1 MIADVIGIDADTGRA
16 ITGWDHTMQSIRD
29 IIVTDIGQRP
39 MREYYGSLA
48 MRALG
53 RMINREELLPLIS
66 SIAAAIEVWEPRY
79 RMLSFEIGGDAAD
92 GRLELTISGEYRPR
106 ALSGD
111 MTVAG
116 LRTINIGSTGG
127 PLTIN

>member
-1 MIADVIGIDADTGRA
+1 MVSDVIGINADTGQS

-29 IIVTDIGQRP
+29 IIVTDIGMRP

-53 RMINREELLPLIS
+53 RMINREEILPLIS

-79 RMLSFEIGGDAAD
+79 RMLTFEIGGDAAA
-92 GRLELTISGEYRPR
+92 GRLELKISGEYRPR

-116 LRTINIGSTGG
+116 VRTVNIGSNGG
-127 PLTIN
+127 PFIVA